1 MKRLFL
7 LLLVLMIP
15 VSSVM
20 AQGDPPPP
28 PTGGP
33 VDPSGYTQQ
42 PDPQGQHMGRGDS
55 EIRRQLEQIKI
66 WQMTKEM
73 NLPTNKAEK
82 FFPLYNHYND
92 EMRTTTAARRQAVK
106 SLDSAIGDHVGDAEI
121 GKQVKR
127 VLSLDNELA
136 AIHVKFIQSLG
147 DILTPTEVA
156 RYMVFE
162 QRFDREIRERIRMMM
177 QRGMR
182 GRGR

>member
-1 MKRLFL
+1 
-7 LLLVLMIP
+7 
-15 VSSVM
+15 
-20 AQGDPPPP
+20 
-28 PTGGP
+28 
-33 VDPSGYTQQ
+33 
-42 PDPQGQHMGRGDS
+42 
-55 EIRRQLEQIKI
+55 
-66 WQMTKEM
+66 MTKEM

-82 FFPLYNHYND
+82 FFPLYNRYND
-92 EMRTTTAARRQAVK
+92 EMRTTTAARRQAVR
-106 SLDSAIGDHVGDAEI
+106 SLDSSIGDHAGDGEI

-136 AIHVKFIQSLG
+136 AIHVRFIQSLG

-177 QRGMR
+177 MQRGMR